1 MEWYTL
7 HWRYRMEERNHTS
20 YSEASLFMRC
30 QYAHHLRYTRGL
42 KRIQEAD
49 HLRLGS
55 LVDTGLQAALHV
67 HSQPGPEIGAL
78 ACVEAIDDAT
88 TEYLE
93 QDHVAE
99 FADATPPEGGP
110 TIREQASALMDKACK
125 IAQRTIIYLELGTDK
140 WTTLIIDGKPA
151 IQTELKCD
159 IPGSSKHM
167 IGYLDWVAT
176 NREGETYIIDFKV
189 RKKRQ
194 SEEEHHNGLE
204 DDWQLPL
211 YAYAL
216 AEKGVD
222 IKGVAH
228 LNIYGQ
234 VPKQPKVNKNG
245 TISQA
250 ACDTDWET
258 YAEAVRQA
266 GGDPNMYLKMREK
279 LDAKSWINWTQR
291 YITEHERTFAF
302 MQIVKSA
309 TEIRIPGPIPARTI
323 FPMTCR
329 MCDFQSYCRLDRQ
342 GYNAQGLIGTEYY
355 IRGEESSLVNIQ
367 RLPVVEG
374 DRNADDER

>member
-1 MEWYTL
+1 
-7 HWRYRMEERNHTS
+7 MEERKHIS

-30 QYAHHLRYTRGL
+30 QYAHHLRYAMHL

-55 LVDTGLQAALHV
+55 LVDTGLQAALHA
-67 HSQPGPEIGAL
+67 HHEGLGFNNIL
-78 ACVEAIDDAT
+78 TEAFKGTDVYIQ
-88 TEYLE
+88 EYLSKP
-93 QDHVAE
+93 HV
-99 FADATPPEGGP
+99 EGWLDEASEDGP
-110 TIREQASALMDKACK
+110 TIREQSQALLEKADR
-125 IAQRTIIYLELGTDK
+125 IIHRTIVYLELSTDK

-167 IGYLDWVAT
+167 LGYLDWVAT
-176 NREGETYIIDFKV
+176 NRDGETYIIDFKV

-194 SEEEHHNGLE
+194 SDEEHHNGLE

-216 AEKGVD
+216 AEKGID

-234 VPKQPKVNKNG
+234 VPKQPKQNKNG

-250 ACDTDWET
+250 ACDTDWDT
-258 YAEAVRQA
+258 YAEAVRST
-266 GGDPNMYLKMREK
+266 GGDPNMYMKMREK

-291 YITEHERTFAF
+291 YITEHERLFACT
-302 MQIVKSA
+302 QLIKSSM
-309 TEIRIPGPIPARTI
+309 EIRLPGPTPARTI

-329 MCDFQSYCRLDRQ
+329 MCDFQTYCRLDRQ
-342 GYNAQGLIGTEYY
+342 GYNAENLIGTEYY
-355 IRGEESSLVNIQ
+355 IKGEESSLVQIQ
-367 RLPVVEG
+367 RMPVVEG
-374 DRNADDER
+374 DRDATEES

>member
-1 MEWYTL
+1 MQ
-7 HWRYRMEERNHTS
+7 ERNHIS
-20 YSEASLFMRC
+20 YSEGSLFMRC
-30 QYAHHLRYTRGL
+30 QYAHHLRYARGL

-67 HSQPGPEIGAL
+67 HGQPGSDTGSVAAIESINVATDDYL
-78 ACVEAIDDAT
+78 AQE
-88 TEYLE
+88 
-93 QDHVAE
+93 HVAE

-110 TIREQASALMDKACK
+110 TIREQAIALSYKAAR
-125 IAQRTIIYLELGTDK
+125 ITTRTIRYLELGTGK

-151 IQTELKCD
+151 IQTELTCD

-167 IGYLDWVAT
+167 LGYLDWVAT
-176 NREGETYIIDFKV
+176 NRDGETYIIDFKV

-216 AEKGVD
+216 AEKGID

-234 VPKQPKVNKNG
+234 VPKEPKVNKPTKKG
-245 TISQA
+245 TSISRA

-258 YAEAVRQA
+258 YAEAVRRV
-266 GGDPNMYLKMREK
+266 GGDPNEYMKVRET
-279 LDAKSWINWTQR
+279 LDAKSWINWTHR
-291 YITEHERTFAF
+291 YITKHEREFALVQLAGVGIQ
-302 MQIVKSA
+302 M
-309 TEIRIPGPIPARTI
+309 PAPMPYRTI

-329 MCDFQSYCRLDRQ
+329 MCDFQNYCRLDRQ
-342 GYNAQGLIGTEYY
+342 GYNAENLIGTEYY
-355 IRGEESSLVNIQ
+355 IKGEESSLVNIQ

-374 DRNADDER
+374 DRDAAEES

>member
-1 MEWYTL
+1 MQ
-7 HWRYRMEERNHTS
+7 ERKHIS

-30 QYAHHLRYTRGL
+30 QYAHHLRYARGL

-55 LVDTGLQAALHV
+55 LVDSGLEKVLLAHGRGSPEDVCIQLAIGRIDAETDAYLGQEHV
-67 HSQPGPEIGAL
+67 S
-78 ACVEAIDDAT
+78 
-88 TEYLE
+88 
-93 QDHVAE
+93 E
-99 FADATPPEGGP
+99 FRNATPPEGGP
-110 TIREQASALMDKACK
+110 TIYEQAMALAYKAK
-125 IAQRTIIYLELGTDK
+125 TITRRVIAYLELGTDK

-167 IGYLDWVAT
+167 LGYLDWVAT

-216 AEKGVD
+216 AEKGID

-234 VPKQPKVNKNG
+234 VPKQPKRNKNG

-258 YAEAVRQA
+258 YAEAVRST
-266 GGDPNMYLKMREK
+266 GGDPNMYMKMREK

-291 YITEHERTFAF
+291 YITKHEREFALVQLAGVGIQ
-302 MQIVKSA
+302 M
-309 TEIRIPGPIPARTI
+309 PAPMPSRTI

-329 MCDFQSYCRLDRQ
+329 MCDFQTYCRLDRQ
-342 GYNAQGLIGTEYY
+342 GYNAENLIGTEYF
-355 IRGEESSLVNIQ
+355 IKGEESSLVNIQ
-367 RLPVVEG
+367 RMPVVEG
-374 DRNADDER
+374 DRDAAEES